1 MTIQYGFPGGRNV
14 PVKFSKS
21 RPIHELGENSGQ
33 GNVGTTGEWFHQ
45 QLRPRRLVFQP
56 FASRFNKPTL
66 AASITERTFQTAF
79 RGFSRF
85 RCYFDRFTFRHG
97 TDFQNFLT
105 AKINLTF
112 HHAGCHYF
120 HLLRHYP
127 RAQMA
132 GEFFQVTA
140 DSGVGDENF
149 VGQSGDEL
157 IAPHGEFGGGLGW
170 H

>member
-1 MTIQYGFPGGRNV
+1 M
-14 PVKFSKS
+14 
-21 RPIHELGENSGQ
+21 
-33 GNVGTTGEWFHQ
+33 
-45 QLRPRRLVFQP
+45 
-56 FASRFNKPTL
+56 
-66 AASITERTFQTAF
+66 
-79 RGFSRF
+79 
-85 RCYFDRFTFRHG
+85 FTFRHG
-97 TDFQNFLT
+97 TDFQNFLA

-120 HLLRHYP
+120 HLLRHSP

-157 IAPHGEFGGGLGW
+157 IAPHGEFSGGLGW
-170 H
+170 Q